1 MPEWAIQLLEIV
13 VTALF
18 AGAGGGFLV
27 SKYKA
32 KTERLLAAEKAATD
46 RIETVEEARVAATES
61 TTEAWR
67 TLTDSLQHRLEVVT
81 DRLCEVEK
89 QLLIER
95 NRYSLLETKIR
106 GLERER
112 DQWILERQK
121 LILQIAEKGGGKQ

>member
-32 KTERLLAAEKAATD
+32 KTERLLAAERAATD

-81 DRLCEVEK
+81 DRLCEVER
-89 QLLIER
+89 QLAIEHTR
-95 NRYSLLETKIR
+95 RVSLEEKIQR
-106 GLERER
+106 LERER